1 MSNEFKAVPRE
12 ELLQDM
18 KDYYENTIN
27 GVASDVEGTFVGDAL
42 AAAAVEGETARAE
55 MSLIVQSAFA
65 QTSWGEYLTYR
76 AAEFGIDRK
85 LAVNAKGTV
94 TVKGN
99 GIVPVGALFA
109 TQDGVQFQATKE
121 VNVNASA
128 DVPVEAVIAGTSGN
142 VQADTI
148 KKIPVTIAGIS
159 SVTNS
164 AAMTEGY
171 DEETDD
177 ALRDRLLFH
186 VRNPI
191 TSGNVNHYIE
201 WAESV
206 EGVGAAQV
214 LPLWDG
220 NGTVKVFIINDDKGR
235 ASDDLIKRTKEY
247 IETVRPIGA
256 DVTVATPEYSTIDIS
271 LRAKVKSG
279 EESTYSDTLKKVIN
293 DYFVDRGFT
302 VGYISM
308 AQIGEIIMHS
318 GVIDD
323 YDSLKANGDIVNIS
337 LTAEKLPRIGELEV
351 TNLE

>member
-1 MSNEFKAVPRE
+1 MADEFKAIPRE
-12 ELLQDM
+12 QLLNDM
-18 KDYYENTIN
+18 KTYYEEALN
-27 GVASDVEGTFVGDAL
+27 GNASDVEGTFVGDSL

-55 MSLIVQSAFA
+55 MSLIVQAAFA
-65 QTSWGEYLTYR
+65 QTSWGEYLTNR

-85 LAVNAKGTV
+85 LAVSAKGTV

-109 TQDGVQFQATKE
+109 TQDGVQFQAAKDIT
-121 VNVNASA
+121 VTDSA
-128 DVPVEAVIAGTSGN
+128 EVPVEAVIAGTSGN
-142 VQADTI
+142 VAAGTI

-159 SVTNS
+159 SVNNEQ
-164 AAMTEGY
+164 AMEEGY

-177 ALRDRLLFH
+177 ALRERLLFH

-220 NGTVKVFIINDDKGR
+220 NGTVKVLIINDDKDR
-235 ASDDLIKRTKEY
+235 ASDALIQKTKDY

-256 DVTVATPEYSTIDIS
+256 NVTVATPSYSTIDIS
-271 LRAKVKSG
+271 LRAKIKAG
-279 EESTYSDTLKKVIN
+279 NEETYSTTLKNAIN
-293 DYFVDRGFT
+293 DYLVDRGFT
-302 VGYISM
+302 AGYISM
-308 AQIGEIIMHS
+308 AQLGEIVMHS
-318 GVIDD
+318 GTVED
-323 YDSLKANGDIVNIS
+323 YDSLKANGDIINIT
-337 LTAEKLPRIGELEV
+337 LTAETLPRIGELEV

>member
-1 MSNEFKAVPRE
+1 MSNGFKAVPRE

-99 GIVPVGALFA
+99 GIIPVGALFA

-164 AAMTEGY
+164 EAMTEGY

-177 ALRDRLLFH
+177 ALRERLLFH

-191 TSGNVNHYIE
+191 TSGNMNHYRE

-214 LPLWDG
+214 IPLWDG
-220 NGTVKVFIINDDKGR
+220 NGTVKVYIINDEKDR
-235 ASDDLIKRTKEY
+235 ASDDLIKKTKAY

-256 DVTVATPEYSTIDIS
+256 TVTVATPEYFNIDIS
-271 LRAKVKSG
+271 ARIKPVAG
-279 EESTYSDTLKKVIN
+279 TEDTYTETLKTAIN
-293 DYFVDRGFT
+293 DYFVDKGFT
-302 VGYISM
+302 NGYISI
-308 AQIGEIIMHS
+308 ASIGEILMHS
-318 GVIDD
+318 GVVED
-323 YDSLKANGDIVNIS
+323 YDSLKANNDIINIQ
-337 LTAEKLPRIGELEV
+337 LTAETLPRIGNLEV
-351 TNLE
+351 TNLA